1 MFELWVP
8 ITLFAAVF
16 QNIRTSLQK
25 YLKGRLSTAGAT
37 YIRFLYA
44 IPFAVLYVYLLN
56 AVGEYEVPELNRR
69 FLFFAMLGGL
79 AQIGGTAL
87 LIYLF
92 SFRNFVVGTAY
103 AKTETVQTALFGIFV
118 LADPITL
125 WAFVAI
131 VISLVG
137 VMMLAIAHQDFRV
150 KELLISLTHKTA
162 LIGIASGAF
171 FGVAAISYRAASR
184 SIMNADD
191 FVMSAG
197 FTLAFVILF
206 QTLVMTVYLYW
217 KEPGQLTDVM
227 KAWKVAGFV
236 GLTGMLASAG
246 WFTAMTI
253 ENAAHVRALGQIEL
267 LLAFMTSVIVFREK
281 VNKTEIVGIILL
293 VLGIWVL
300 LFRG

>member
-1 MFELWVP
+1 MFEIWVP
-8 ITLFAAVF
+8 ITLVAAVF

-37 YIRFLYA
+37 YVRFLYA

-56 AVGEYEVPELNRR
+56 QVGGYEVPELNQR
-69 FLFFAMLGGL
+69 FLFFAMVGGL

-103 AKTETVQTALFGIFV
+103 SKTETVQTALFGIFV

-131 VISLVG
+131 VISLAG
-137 VMMLAIAHQDFRV
+137 VMLLAIAHQSFGV
-150 KELLISLTHKTA
+150 KELFASLTNKTA

-191 FVMSAG
+191 FVMSAAC
-197 FTLAFVILF
+197 TLAFVILF
-206 QTLVMTVYLYW
+206 QTVTMTIYLYL
-217 KEPGQLTDVM
+217 KEPGELAAVV
-227 KAWKVAGFV
+227 KAWKVAGIV

-253 ENAAHVRALGQIEL
+253 QNAAHVRALGQIEL
-267 LLAFMTSVIVFREK
+267 FLAFVTSVIFFREK
-281 VNKTEIVGIILL
+281 VNKVEISGIGFLIF
-293 VLGIWVL
+293 GICVL
-300 LFRG
+300 LLWG